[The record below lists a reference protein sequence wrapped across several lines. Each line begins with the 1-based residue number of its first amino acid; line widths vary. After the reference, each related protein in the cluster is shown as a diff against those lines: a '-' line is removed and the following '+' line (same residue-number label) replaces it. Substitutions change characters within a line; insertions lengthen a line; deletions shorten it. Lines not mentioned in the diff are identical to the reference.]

1 MIIDSHNHMGKRKG
15 VDFPAESMI
24 EWMDKASVDA
34 CLVTS
39 QVEAINNDYIAEM
52 QLKFENRIFG
62 YAVVNPWDYIAE
74 EELERC
80 FRDLNLYGLK
90 LNPLRHGFA
99 LDRHSIV
106 DPLFEICER
115 YDKPILVHGQSD
127 MFNMPG
133 KFDEMAETFP
143 NVKIILAHIGEPDAI
158 DAAIRV
164 VNRRE
169 NVYVD
174 TAGIQLSTLKRAVNE
189 IDPNKILMGTDAP
202 WGDFNLSIELVEKA
216 TEDEEIRQ
224 KILGKN
230 AARLFKLPI
239 NND

>member
-24 EWMDKASVDA
+24 EWMDKAGVDA

-174 TAGIQLSTLKRAVNE
+174 TAGNQLSTLKRAVNE

>member
-24 EWMDKASVDA
+24 EWMDKAGVDA

>member
-1 MIIDSHNHMGKRKG
+1 MGKRKG

-24 EWMDKASVDA
+24 EWMDKAGVDA

-106 DPLFEICER
+106 DPLFGICER

-216 TEDEEIRQ
+216 TENEEIRQ

>member
-24 EWMDKASVDA
+24 EWMDKAGVDA

-90 LNPLRHGFA
+90 LNPLRHG
-99 LDRHSIV
+99 LHWIV
-106 DPLFEICER
+106 IP
-115 YDKPILVHGQSD
+115 
-127 MFNMPG
+127 
-133 KFDEMAETFP
+133 
-143 NVKIILAHIGEPDAI
+143 
-158 DAAIRV
+158 
-164 VNRRE
+164 
-169 NVYVD
+169 
-174 TAGIQLSTLKRAVNE
+174 
-189 IDPNKILMGTDAP
+189 
-202 WGDFNLSIELVEKA
+202 
-216 TEDEEIRQ
+216 
-224 KILGKN
+224 
-230 AARLFKLPI
+230 
-239 NND
+239 

>member
-1 MIIDSHNHMGKRKG
+1 MGKRKG

-24 EWMDKASVDA
+24 EWMDKAGVDA

-216 TEDEEIRQ
+216 TENEEIRQ

>member
-24 EWMDKASVDA
+24 EWMDKAGVDA

-52 QLKFENRIFG
+52 QLKFKNRIFG

>member
-24 EWMDKASVDA
+24 EWMDKAGVDA

-80 FRDLNLYGLK
+80 FRDLNLYSLK

>member
-24 EWMDKASVDA
+24 EWMDKAGVDA

-216 TEDEEIRQ
+216 TENEEIRQ

>member
-24 EWMDKASVDA
+24 EWMDKAGVDA

-106 DPLFEICER
+106 DPLFGICER

-216 TEDEEIRQ
+216 TENEEIRQ

>member
-15 VDFPAESMI
+15 VDFAADSMI
-24 EWMDKASVDA
+24 EWMDKAGVDA

>member
-24 EWMDKASVDA
+24 EWMDKAGVDA

-133 KFDEMAETFP
+133 KFAEMAETFP

>member
-24 EWMDKASVDA
+24 EWMDKAGVDA

-202 WGDFNLSIELVEKA
+202 WGDFNLSIKLVEKA

-230 AARLFKLPI
+230 AARLFKLSI

>member
-24 EWMDKASVDA
+24 EWVDKAGVDA

-216 TEDEEIRQ
+216 TENEEIRQ

>member
-24 EWMDKASVDA
+24 EWMDKAGVDA

-239 NND
+239 NNV

>member
-216 TEDEEIRQ
+216 TEHEEIRQ

>member
-24 EWMDKASVDA
+24 EWMDKAGVDA

-230 AARLFKLPI
+230 VARLFKLPI

>member
-15 VDFPAESMI
+15 VDFPAQSMI
-24 EWMDKASVDA
+24 EWMDKAGVDA

>member
-24 EWMDKASVDA
+24 EWMDKAGVDA

-158 DAAIRV
+158 DTAIRV